1 MSSLKRELDRTL
13 LALGLGRNMEI
24 SQCVSVVLHH
34 ILKELAVEVVSSNA
48 MEFLQLINQSND
60 SSFRQ
65 VFLSGDML

>member
-48 MEFLQLINQSND
+48 MEFLQLIDHSND
-60 SSFRQ
+60 SSFHQ

>member
-1 MSSLKRELDRTL
+1 MLKLHKFDWLILIVFPMSSLKRELDRTL

-48 MEFLQLINQSND
+48 MEFLQLQNN
-60 SSFRQ
+60 
-65 VFLSGDML
+65 